1 MSPRAHSLT
10 PSWTPLLLTR
20 SGGRGS
26 LDAHLGRVLEA
37 DDIDYDT
44 DPLRIFPVVGGWLH
58 EGVSTIANVVT
69 LPVAPGKA
77 AAFEAATLPAFA
89 TLDAEEEGAHCYLL
103 VKQPDESN
111 YHFIELFADKESEK
125 SFGANPAW
133 KAMAER
139 QTEAKFSDRANGGDR
154 KATWA
159 LGVEVCVSTS
169 RKPLAHAATPKL

>member
-1 MSPRAHSLT
+1 MSLAHQQER
-10 PSWTPLLLTR
+10 PCWG
-20 SGGRGS
+20 GGRGS

-111 YHFIELFADKESEK
+111 YHFIELFADKESER

-139 QTEAKFSDRANGGDR
+139 QTAASSLTAR
-154 KATWA
+154 T
-159 LGVEVCVSTS
+159 VEIERRRGHWGWRS
-169 RKPLAHAATPKL
+169 A